1 MLAPVY
7 DPIKHEWTLQKRH
20 ATRLYTRIGYSP
32 KRAARY
38 RALSHQ
44 IATRQRLTSNFKRIN
59 AQSEKKP
66 NIFKRVFNYFAKRG

>member
-32 KRAARY
+32 KRTAR
-38 RALSHQ
+38 RLAFKRHAVHQ
-44 IATRQRLTSNFKRIN
+44 RPMSNFKRIN
-59 AQSEKKP
+59 VQLEKKP